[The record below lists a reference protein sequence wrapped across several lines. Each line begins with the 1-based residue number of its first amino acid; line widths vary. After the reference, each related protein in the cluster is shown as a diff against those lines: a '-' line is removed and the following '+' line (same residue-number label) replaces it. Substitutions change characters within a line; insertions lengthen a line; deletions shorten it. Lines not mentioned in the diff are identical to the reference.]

1 MAEKCKKCKK
11 IDHMNDLI
19 AFKGKNV
26 TILLGFDKS
35 VRMATISIDDF
46 VVMSGNFD
54 DFYPGCHGGWHYVLA
69 TETFS
74 YLTPR
79 GMAEALQE
87 ALTSRGAK
95 SVAIENLE
103 YDWNEHIT
111 AQPHQCI
118 R

>member
-1 MAEKCKKCKK
+1 
-11 IDHMNDLI
+11 MNDLI
-19 AFKGKNV
+19 AFKGKDV
-26 TILLGFDKS
+26 TILLGFDIS

-54 DFYPGCHGGWHYVLA
+54 DFYPGCHGGWHYELA
-69 TETFS
+69 SETFS

-79 GMAEALQE
+79 GMAQALQA
-87 ALTSRGAK
+87 ALTSRGAM
-95 SVAIENLE
+95 SVTIEDLE

-111 AQPHQCI
+111 VPPHQNI